1 MIDGK
6 DLNSAPEGPPAWAR
20 GVIPLSEVA
29 GDTPEETSFL
39 LDLAESARKY
49 LTSFRWCQSV
59 REMYFGDGIG
69 KIVGLFLCHI
79 VASEKGVDDWL
90 WVIVGDVPPAYLVT
104 DECKNPAEALDS
116 YIEEMSKWIEL
127 AREGKSSSEVIPV
140 NVPATPE
147 NAEKLHVRLEMI
159 GQFLRPSLE
168 PPSGKVN

>member
-1 MIDGK
+1 
-6 DLNSAPEGPPAWAR
+6 
-20 GVIPLSEVA
+20 
-29 GDTPEETSFL
+29 
-39 LDLAESARKY
+39 
-49 LTSFRWCQSV
+49 
-59 REMYFGDGIG
+59 
-69 KIVGLFLCHI
+69 
-79 VASEKGVDDWL
+79 
-90 WVIVGDVPPAYLVT
+90 VIVGDVPPAYLVT